1 MGFKTLSHSFHKSFK
16 PVKRVSMQ
24 IYNIFRLTFDNIH
37 LHAKHATDN
46 IVLLLGMHAANSVDD
61 IIQILMFIVY
71 IGTYSAHCTMRS
83 VSDMVYQEKR
93 LFLIEKQPAAGTN
106 QHGIHSGL
114 PF

>member
-1 MGFKTLSHSFHKSFK
+1 MRMRISVISNAYTFEYFPPYRACIILYIMGFKTLSHSFHKSFK

-46 IVLLLGMHAANSVDD
+46 ILLLLGMHAANSVDD

-71 IGTYSAHCTMRS
+71 IGT
-83 VSDMVYQEKR
+83 
-93 LFLIEKQPAAGTN
+93 
-106 QHGIHSGL
+106 
-114 PF
+114 